1 MRPKISRDTIIGVVL
16 FGCHLFILWQVQDA
30 LCQQETPAD
39 ITTQL
44 RTYRTQLAADGA
56 QVTIRLKLAKLY
68 LQIEAYTEA
77 VDEYQHVI
85 TALEVNDVPKSIA
98 NTRNPDI
105 STAYHGLGLA
115 YTGLEKF
122 DDAIAAYQRA
132 IASAPDSAYTYAAL
146 GSAYANTHRY
156 PEALEAY
163 KIAVALDADDKMI
176 HHQLGNV
183 YSKRGEHAAA
193 VRHQRQA
200 IALAP
205 RFGAAHYQ
213 LGLLYAHE
221 KRWDDAINAY
231 RTAYQHDPT
240 LVEALYNL
248 AQAYRR
254 IGDTTAARE
263 QMERFQER
271 KTVLDRL
278 HQLRGALQRT
288 QNPTERAQIL
298 TNIGRRYLKDGN
310 YEKAVWEYQKALGMN
325 PQLAP
330 AYNGIGIAYTMLE
343 KYAEAIDAQQKA
355 LALQPDFVEAH
366 AGLGLAYLRQNSTE
380 PALKHYRQAVALDPQ
395 FLEAHQ
401 KIAMILLKQGS
412 YATAAETYQ
421 KIIAL
426 KPDDAEAY
434 HNLGLCYAHQ
444 ARATRGPRQQLNPN
458 LTAAALTALEK
469 AVDLSPQPPTQPP
482 FLMETYYLIG
492 ELQATKDDFSEAE
505 KAYLASKLPKAYHAL
520 AQLSA
525 KKANTEPSATL
536 ETARRYAQQA
546 IDLDPNVASYY
557 NTLALINFR
566 RGDYRQAEQAIQKA
580 LKLEPNNRNYQ
591 QGLKQ
596 ISGKLVEE

>member
-1 MRPKISRDTIIGVVL
+1 MRPKISRYTIIGVVL
-16 FGCHLFILWQVQDA
+16 LGCHLFILWQVQDA
-30 LCQQETPAD
+30 FCQQETPAD

-44 RTYRTQLAADGA
+44 RTYKAQLAADGR
-56 QVTIRLKLAKLY
+56 QVTIRLKLGKLY

-77 VDEYQHVI
+77 INEYQHVL
-85 TALEVNDVPKSIA
+85 TVLEVNDVPKSAA
-98 NTRNPDI
+98 NTHDPDI
-105 STAYHGLGLA
+105 SAAYHGLGLA

-132 IASAPDSAYTYAAL
+132 IASAPDSAYTHAAL
-146 GSAYANTHRY
+146 GSAYVNTHRY
-156 PEALEAY
+156 AEALEAY
-163 KIAVALDADDKMI
+163 KIAVALDSDDKMI

-193 VRHQRQA
+193 IRHQRQA

-205 RFGAAHYQ
+205 KFGAAHYQ

-221 KRWDDAINAY
+221 KRWEDAISAY

-254 IGDTTAARE
+254 TGDTTAARE

-271 KTVLDRL
+271 KAALDPL
-278 HQLRGALQRT
+278 HQLLGALQRT
-288 QNPTERAQIL
+288 QDPTERAQIL

-310 YEKAVWEYQKALGMN
+310 YEKAVREYQKALGMN

-343 KYAEAIDAQQKA
+343 RYSAAIDAQQKA
-355 LALQPDFVEAH
+355 LALQPNFVEAH
-366 AGLGLAYLRQNSTE
+366 AGLGLVYLRQNNTAS
-380 PALKHYRQAVALDPQ
+380 ALKHYRQAVALDPQ

-401 KIAMILLKQGS
+401 KIAMILLNQGS
-412 YATAAETYQ
+412 YAAAAETYQ
-421 KIIAL
+421 TIIAL
-426 KPDDAEAY
+426 KPDDAEVY

-444 ARATRGPRQQLNPN
+444 ARATGDTRQQLDPN

-469 AVDLSPQPPTQPP
+469 AVGLSSQSPTQPP
-482 FLMETYYLIG
+482 FLPETYYLIG
-492 ELQATKDDFSEAE
+492 ELQASKDDFDEAE

-525 KKANTEPSATL
+525 KKADTEPSATL

-546 IDLDPNVASYY
+546 IDSDPNVASYY
-557 NTLALINFR
+557 NTLALIEFR
-566 RGDYRQAEQAIQKA
+566 RGDYRQAEQAIRKA
-580 LKLEPNNRNYQ
+580 LALEPNNRNYQ

-596 ISGKLVEE
+596 ISAKLAEE

>member
-1 MRPKISRDTIIGVVL
+1 MRPKISYSTIVWVAL
-16 FGCHLFILWQVQDA
+16 VGCHLFVLWQVQPA
-30 LCQQETPAD
+30 FCQLKTPAD
-39 ITTQL
+39 ITTQI
-44 RTYRTQLAADGA
+44 RTYKTQLAADGR
-56 QVTIRLKLAKLY
+56 QVAIRLKLAKLY

-77 VDEYQHVI
+77 VDEYRQVI
-85 TALEVNDVPKSIA
+85 TDLEVDSVPKNTA
-98 NTRNPDI
+98 NTSDPDI
-105 STAYHGLGLA
+105 SAAYYGLGLA

-122 DDAIAAYQRA
+122 DDAIAAYRRA
-132 IASAPDSAYTYAAL
+132 IASAPDSAYTHAAL

-156 PEALEAY
+156 TEALKAY
-163 KIAVALDADDKMI
+163 KIAVALDSGDKMI

-193 VRHQRQA
+193 IRHQRQA
-200 IALAP
+200 IALEP
-205 RFGAAHYQ
+205 KFGAAHYQ

-231 RTAYQHDPT
+231 HTAYQHDPT
-240 LVEALYNL
+240 LIETLYNL

-263 QMERFQER
+263 QMERFQQR
-271 KTVLDRL
+271 KTVLDPL

-288 QNPTERAQIL
+288 QDTTERAQIL
-298 TNIGRRYLKDGN
+298 TNIGRHYLKDGN

-325 PQLAP
+325 PQLAS

-343 KYAEAIDAQQKA
+343 RYSEAADAQKKA

-366 AGLGLAYLRQNSTE
+366 AGLGLASLRQNRTE
-380 PALKHYRQAVALDPQ
+380 TALKHYRQAVALNPQ
-395 FLEAHQ
+395 FVEAHL
-401 KIAMILLKQGS
+401 KIAMILLNQES
-412 YATAAETYQ
+412 YAEAAEAYQ

-444 ARATRGPRQQLNPN
+444 ARTTGNTDKELDPD
-458 LTAAALTALEK
+458 LTTTALTALEK
-469 AVDLSPQPPTQPP
+469 AVDLSSQSPIQPP
-482 FLMETYYLIG
+482 FLTETYYLIG
-492 ELQATKDDFSEAE
+492 ELQAGKGDFGEAE

-525 KKANTEPSATL
+525 KIADAEPSVTL

-557 NTLALINFR
+557 NTLALIDFR
-566 RGDYRQAEQAIQKA
+566 RGDYRQAEQAIRKA
-580 LKLEPNNRNYQ
+580 LELEPNNRNYQ

-596 ISGKLVEE
+596 ISGKLAEE

>member
-1 MRPKISRDTIIGVVL
+1 MRPKISCSTVIWVALV
-16 FGCHLFILWQVQDA
+16 GCHLFVISQVQYA
-30 LCQQETPAD
+30 FSQLETRSD

-44 RTYRTQLAADGA
+44 RTYRAQLAADGT

-77 VDEYQHVI
+77 VGEYRQVI
-85 TALEVNDVPKSIA
+85 TALEVNDVPKSA
-98 NTRNPDI
+98 ASPRNPDI
-105 STAYHGLGLA
+105 SAAYHGLGLA
-115 YTGLEKF
+115 YAGLEKF

-146 GSAYANTHRY
+146 GSAYANIHRY
-156 PEALEAY
+156 AEALEAY

-193 VRHQRQA
+193 IRHQRQA
-200 IALAP
+200 VALAP

-221 KRWDDAINAY
+221 KRWDDAITAY
-231 RTAYQHDPT
+231 RTAYQQDPT

-271 KTVLDRL
+271 KAVLDPL

-288 QNPTERAQIL
+288 QDPTERAQIL

-310 YEKAVWEYQKALGMN
+310 YEKAVWEYQKALAMN

-343 KYAEAIDAQQKA
+343 KYSEAIDAQQKA

-366 AGLGLAYLRQNSTE
+366 AGLGLAYLKQNRAE

-401 KIAMILLKQGS
+401 KIAMILLNLGS
-412 YATAAETYQ
+412 YAAAVETYQ

-426 KPDDAEAY
+426 KPDEAEAY

-444 ARATRGPRQQLNPN
+444 ARADSDTGQQLAPN

-469 AVDLSPQPPTQPP
+469 AVDLSSQSLTQSP
-482 FLMETYYLIG
+482 FLVETYYLIG
-492 ELQATKDDFSEAE
+492 ELQASKGDFRKAE

-525 KKANTEPSATL
+525 KKADTEPSVTL

-546 IDLDPNVASYY
+546 IDLDPSVASYY
-557 NTLALINFR
+557 NTLALIEFR
-566 RGDYRQAEQAIQKA
+566 QGDYRRAEKAIRKA
-580 LKLEPNNRNYQ
+580 LELEPNNQNYQ

-596 ISGKLVEE
+596 ISGKLAEE

>member
-1 MRPKISRDTIIGVVL
+1 MRPKISYATIVWVAL
-16 FGCHLFILWQVQDA
+16 VGCHLFVLSQVQRA
-30 LCQQETPAD
+30 FCQVETPSD
-39 ITTQL
+39 ITTQI
-44 RTYRTQLAADGA
+44 RTYKTQLAVDGTQMA
-56 QVTIRLKLAKLY
+56 VRLKLAKLY

-77 VDEYQHVI
+77 VEEYQHVI
-85 TALEVNDVPKSIA
+85 AALDVNSVPTNAA
-98 NTRNPDI
+98 NTHDPDI
-105 STAYHGLGLA
+105 SAAYYGLGLA

-122 DDAIAAYQRA
+122 DDAIAVYQRA
-132 IASAPDSAYTYAAL
+132 IASASDSAYTHAAL

-156 PEALEAY
+156 TEALEAY
-163 KIAVALDADDKMI
+163 KIAVTLDANDKMI

-193 VRHQRQA
+193 IRHQVQA
-200 IALAP
+200 ITLEP
-205 RFGAAHYQ
+205 KFGAAHYQ

-231 RTAYQHDPT
+231 RTAYHHDPT

-263 QMERFQER
+263 QMRRFQER
-271 KTVLDRL
+271 KTVLDPL
-278 HQLRGALQRT
+278 HQLRGALQRA
-288 QNPTERAQIL
+288 QDPTERAQIL
-298 TNIGRRYLKDGN
+298 ANIARYYLKDGN
-310 YEKAVWEYQKALGMN
+310 YEKAVWEYQKAIGMN
-325 PQLAP
+325 PQLST
-330 AYNGIGIAYTMLE
+330 AYNGIGIAYTVLE
-343 KYAEAIDAQQKA
+343 RYSEAVEAQQKA
-355 LALQPDFVEAH
+355 LALQPNFVEAH
-366 AGLGLAYLRQNSTE
+366 AGLGLVSLKQNRTAS
-380 PALKHYRQAVALDPQ
+380 ALKHYRQAVALDPQ

-401 KIAMILLKQGS
+401 KIAMILLNQGN

-421 KIIAL
+421 KITAL
-426 KPDDAEAY
+426 KPNDAEAY

-444 ARATRGPRQQLNPN
+444 ARAASDTHQQLDPN

-469 AVDLSPQPPTQPP
+469 AVDLSSQSPIQPP
-482 FLMETYYLIG
+482 FLTETYYLIG
-492 ELQATKDDFSEAE
+492 ELQASKGDFSEAE

-525 KKANTEPSATL
+525 KKADTEHDL

-546 IDLDPNVASYY
+546 IDVDPNVASYY

-566 RGDYRQAEQAIQKA
+566 HGDYRQAEQAIRKA
-580 LKLEPNNRNYQ
+580 LALEPNNQNYQ

-596 ISGKLVEE
+596 ISGKLK